1 METRKIVTWW
11 ALSLSL
17 SLLACGKPQNSVPSK
32 SLQVV
37 PSAPAVAAASAVSP
51 SASTQTIP
59 KFTAE
64 VLRGQQFERIVAPN
78 MVFRL
83 EPYAG
88 NDSGWTIRIAPGTDS
103 AASEMDCIGA
113 IQVPLHGDTTLQ
125 IEPPE
130 DGDSK
135 DPSWKQREFDFVATP
150 KDCKVAWDSMTDAN
164 YNPTL
169 SEKERDQASARSEK
183 LLLRHGTLTIL
194 DVRYGPANATNAHGT
209 LEWLKFE
216 VDLNAGGPAASAPAP
231 STPTPTS
238 SIRAIDP
245 RPFIESH
252 LGQLNPDL
260 ADLDAACGDGQKPLQ
275 GIAPVLYGDLDGDG
289 QEEAAVQG
297 FSCLAGNG
305 GADFRGI
312 LKLLPSGKLSVLPT
326 EPLPKKFKGRDVLAD
341 LRGHMVIEI
350 KGAACTRLTRSTK
363 ARSPIAVPKVA
374 SADLFIAGMDTNSF
388 SMTS

>member
-64 VLRGQQFERIVAPN
+64 VLRGQQFEKIVAPN

-88 NDSGWTIRIAPGTDS
+88 NDSGWTIRIAPGSDS

-135 DPSWKQREFDFVATP
+135 DPSWKHREFDFVATP

-164 YNPTL
+164 YNH
-169 SEKERDQASARSEK
+169 K
-183 LLLRHGTLTIL
+183 LPLRHGKLTIL
-194 DVRYGPANATNAHGT
+194 DARYGPANAANAHGT

-216 VDLNAGGPAASAPAP
+216 VDLNAAAERPSAQAPKPTTQPASARRF
-231 STPTPTS
+231 
-238 SIRAIDP
+238 IYRRDGHQFVVDDIIDVP
-245 RPFIESH
+245 P
-252 LGQLNPDL
+252 
-260 ADLDAACGDGQKPLQ
+260 QK
-275 GIAPVLYGDLDGDG
+275 
-289 QEEAAVQG
+289 
-297 FSCLAGNG
+297 
-305 GADFRGI
+305 
-312 LKLLPSGKLSVLPT
+312 SGS
-326 EPLPKKFKGRDVLAD
+326 
-341 LRGHMVIEI
+341 
-350 KGAACTRLTRSTK
+350 
-363 ARSPIAVPKVA
+363 
-374 SADLFIAGMDTNSF
+374 
-388 SMTS
+388 